1 MPWWGWIIFG
11 LALLGAELMVGTFY
25 LFFLGLAALVVG
37 LISVFGFGG
46 PLWLEALLFLVFSTV
61 LVLAVRRPML
71 GRLKIQDDKRDID
84 DLSGEVAVA
93 IETLAPGALGRVE
106 MRGTG
111 WSGRNVGAEII
122 AVGERC
128 RVERADGLTLW
139 VRREASWGADRPAA
153 R

>member
-1 MPWWGWIIFG
+1 MGWGGWIIVG

-46 PLWLEALLFLVFSTV
+46 PLWLEALLFLVFSSV

-84 DLSGEVAVA
+84 NLAGEIAVA
-93 IETLAPGALGRVE
+93 IEALAPGAIGRVE

-111 WSGRNVGAEII
+111 WSGRNVGADVIE
-122 AVGERC
+122 AGQRC
-128 RVERADGLTLW
+128 RVERTDGLMLW
-139 VRREASWGADRPAA
+139 VRREATWGADRPTAP
-153 R
+153 